1 MEVETSVGPIEY
13 ADTGGDGPVL
23 VFLHGL
29 MMDGSVWRNVVP
41 GLADRYRCIQPTW
54 PLGGHKRPMKPD
66 ADLSLRALGRLI
78 GEFLERL
85 DLHDVT
91 LIQNDWGGVQ
101 VLLAE
106 GDAARVARLIVT
118 PSEAYDNYPP
128 KPARVIVALARVPG
142 GLWLLAQALRF
153 KAVQR
158 APGGWGWMSKRPV
171 PKPIVDRWFAPAR
184 ASREVRRDLGTY
196 VRSVP
201 PRRVLLDW
209 ADRATD
215 FAGPVLVAWATEDR
229 MMPIAHGRRLAD
241 AFKDGRLVEIG
252 DSYTLVPEDQP
263 ERLTDAIRR
272 FLDRSSPPAA
282 R

>member
-1 MEVETSVGPIEY
+1 MVVDTSVGPIEY
-13 ADTGGDGPVL
+13 TDTGGDGPVL

-29 MMDGSVWRNVVP
+29 LMDGSVWRNVVP
-41 GLADRYRCIQPTW
+41 GLANRCRCICPTW
-54 PLGGHKRPMKPD
+54 PLGGHRQPMKPD
-66 ADLSLRALGRLI
+66 ADLSLLALGRLI

-101 VLLAE
+101 VLLAQ
-106 GDAARVARLIVT
+106 GDASRVARLVLT

-128 KPARVIVALARVPG
+128 KPARPIVPLAALPG
-142 GLWLLAQALRF
+142 GLWLLTQALRLTP
-153 KAVQR
+153 VRR

-171 PKPIVDRWFAPAR
+171 PNDVADRWFEPAR
-184 ASREVRRDLGTY
+184 TSKAIRRDLAKY

-209 ADRATD
+209 AERATD

-241 AFKDGRLVEIG
+241 AFPNGRLVEIG

-263 ERLTDAIRR
+263 EPLTDAIRR
-272 FLDRSSPPAA
+272 FLDRSSPPVA

>member
-1 MEVETSVGPIEY
+1 
-13 ADTGGDGPVL
+13 
-23 VFLHGL
+23 
-29 MMDGSVWRNVVP
+29 
-41 GLADRYRCIQPTW
+41 
-54 PLGGHKRPMKPD
+54 MKPD

-91 LIQNDWGGVQ
+91 LVQNDWGGVQ

-106 GDAARVARLIVT
+106 GDASRVTRLVLT

-128 KPARVIVALARVPG
+128 KPARPIVPLAAIPG
-142 GLWLLAQALRF
+142 GLWLLAQALRLTL
-153 KAVQR
+153 VRR

-171 PKPIVDRWFAPAR
+171 HNDVADRWFEPAR
-184 ASREVRRDLGTY
+184 ASKAIRRDLAKY

-201 PRRVLLDW
+201 PRQVLLDW
-209 ADRATD
+209 AERATD

-229 MMPIAHGRRLAD
+229 MMPIAHARRLAE
-241 AFKDGRLVEIG
+241 AFPKGQLVEIG

-263 ERLTDAIRR
+263 ERLTDVIRR